1 MQEATFANLYSI
13 VPILETGHKIRQIR
27 KRKSITLMSLTAIKK
42 PLCSG
47 FGMIA
52 LVATGRIELPTLGL

>member
-27 KRKSITLMSLTAIKK
+27 KRKSIPLTSLTAIKK

-47 FGMIA
+47 LGCA
-52 LVATGRIELPTLGL
+52 LVATVGIEPTTLGL